1 MVQISVGWIAQA
13 QRSEA
18 DIVECF
24 VVDAVR
30 GVAVLHQLVNREG
43 GVVRF
48 ENYIRH
54 LEVFGA
60 GRDTMR

>member
-1 MVQISVGWIAQA
+1 MVQISVGWVGQS
-13 QRSEA
+13 QRPHA
-18 DIVECF
+18 DVVECF
-24 VVDAVR
+24 VIDAVR

-54 LEVFGA
+54 LEGL
-60 GRDTMR
+60 GGKQ